1 MVMMKE
7 DCITSEEGIG
17 PIECA
22 CIAWKKAAI
31 KFDASAAAPCIT
43 YVTKSPTGSQAD
55 GHIRSIGY

>member
-43 YVTKSPTGSQAD
+43 YVTKSPTD
-55 GHIRSIGY
+55 RL